1 MNLSEL
7 RKKLEKTIKGQV
19 LWDDAVLD
27 YYSVDSSAYKI
38 KPKVVV
44 IPKNLKDVVAVLRFA
59 SQRKISVTPRGAG
72 TGLVGSSL
80 GDGIILDMKN
90 FDPERWDYYRTPLQ
104 F

>member
-7 RKKLEKTIKGQV
+7 RKKLEKTIIGQV

-44 IPKNLKDVVAVLRFA
+44 IPKNLKDIVLVLHFA
-59 SQRKISVTPRGAG
+59 SKRKISVTPRGAG
-72 TGLVGSSL
+72 TGLVGSAL

-90 FDPERWDYYRTPLQ
+90 
-104 F
+104 

>member
-19 LWDDAVLD
+19 LWDDVVLD

-44 IPKNLKDVVAVLRFA
+44 IPKNLKDVVSVLHFA
-59 SQRKISVTPRGAG
+59 SQRKISVIPRGAG
-72 TGLVGSSL
+72 TGLVGSAL
-80 GDGIILDMKN
+80 GDGIILDMRN
-90 FDPERWDYYRTPLQ
+90 FD
-104 F
+104 